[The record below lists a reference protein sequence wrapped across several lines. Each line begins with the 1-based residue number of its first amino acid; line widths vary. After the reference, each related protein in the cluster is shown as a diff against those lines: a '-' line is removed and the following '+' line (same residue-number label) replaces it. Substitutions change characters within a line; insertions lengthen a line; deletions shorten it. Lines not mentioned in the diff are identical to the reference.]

1 MFLPVIFLTVML
13 WKHGL
18 TKTCSDAGRFVCG
31 TYCFMYGCALA
42 APSQIID
49 YRFAELFRK
58 NPVMQYCNKLSV
70 AQLCELIYRKY
81 SLCER
86 CELMRQLLAR
96 ASFRFRHVWWGGD
109 GVLVTIGGTNEPEH
123 PVI

>member
-1 MFLPVIFLTVML
+1 MFLPVIFFN
-13 WKHGL
+13 
-18 TKTCSDAGRFVCG
+18 SDVVETWTYQNVRIVTQGRFGCG

-58 NPVMQYCNKLSV
+58 NPVMQNSKKLSV
-70 AQLCELIYRKY
+70 AQLCELYSNIQKY

-96 ASFRFRHVWWGGD
+96 AGFRFRHVRGG
-109 GVLVTIGGTNEPEH
+109 G
-123 PVI
+123 